1 MLKYLK
7 RCSFSIKMD
16 LNDLLELLENSS
28 EISQNDIYELSD
40 SMRTWDTNVEADEDN
55 DFSDLSLFF
64 SYLNDD
70 SSTQYFVILIE
81 YIRVEAQES
90 INPSQALDDSNRL
103 FD

>member
-1 MLKYLK
+1 MY
-7 RCSFSIKMD
+7 

-28 EISQNDIYELSD
+28 EISHNEIYELSD
-40 SMRTWDTNVEADEDN
+40 SMRTWETNVDENEDD

-81 YIRVEAQES
+81 YIRIEAQES
-90 INPSQALDDSNRL
+90 INPYQALDDSNRL